1 MNHCMNCGVWVE
13 HLTCPLCHRK
23 VANPT
28 FTTEVKWYPD
38 YHSLKQKKGN
48 SFVSRLVIFVS
59 IVIVSTCLLINIFVT
74 PDFLWVFYVAAT
86 VLYLLVTSNH
96 TINSSAHTGAKIFG
110 QVISLSGL
118 LIVVD
123 VLSGFRRWSV
133 NFVVPFLII
142 TATLLIT
149 IIILKKRMRW
159 QEYVGFIVA
168 LIVLGFLPVGLYIT
182 GIATILWPCA
192 ITTLYAL
199 LTLLGMLLFSDKTFK
214 EELVRRFHI

>member
-1 MNHCMNCGVWVE
+1 MNCGVWLE
-13 HLTCPLCHRK
+13 RLTCPLCYRK

-28 FTTEVKWYPD
+28 FNTEVKWYPD
-38 YHSLKQKKGN
+38 YHSLKQKKVT

-59 IVIVSTCLLINIFVT
+59 IVIVSTCLLLNIFVT
-74 PDFLWVFYVAAT
+74 PDFLWVFYVAAA
-86 VLYLLVTSNH
+86 VFYLLVTSNH
-96 TINSSAHTGAKIFG
+96 TIISSAHTGAKIIG

-118 LIVVD
+118 LIVID
-123 VLSGFRRWSV
+123 VLSGFWRWSV

-149 IIILKKRMRW
+149 VIILKKRMRW

-168 LIVLGFLPVGLYIT
+168 MIVLGFLPVGLYIT
-182 GIATILWPCA
+182 GIATLIWPSA

-199 LTLLGMLLFSDKTFK
+199 LTLLGMLIFSDKTFK
-214 EELVRRFHI
+214 EGLVRRFHI